1 MLQILSTCYTLAFNL
16 STRMVSFFN
25 ALEGKFNKRKYHIQ
39 QVVKLIGARDAM
51 GLLDDQIDPTLLPV
65 YEINYSNRVILD
77 HRLRCVSLS
86 PQIPFP
92 FIAQSKENLPLRGKK
107 KQLLCYRKDFLLLR

>member
-1 MLQILSTCYTLAFNL
+1 
-16 STRMVSFFN
+16 MVSFFN

-65 YEINYSNRVILD
+65 YEINYSNGVSLD
-77 HRLRCVSLS
+77 HRLRFVSLS
-86 PQIPFP
+86 PQIVH
-92 FIAQSKENLPLRGKK
+92 SHLLPRVKRT
-107 KQLLCYRKDFLLLR
+107 YH